1 MVKYYYFLCLFVIFW
16 INHSNIIEAAPGIAG
31 DDWTDEEVE
40 LVKEKLWSVMSN
52 PDRFVKIFS
61 GKKKKKKE
69 QCGEACWKD
78 CDAFDKDPTTHPFC
92 PHCDDVP
99 DGGIDQCCT
108 GWCDTKN
115 SMRTIRPSATKF
127 VRLGFHDCLKYQ
139 DGSGGCDGCLD
150 FTGVGI
156 MYRTKDAPIN
166 GPHTRQFPDSAT
178 DMVGNNN
185 LAQTVLALEHIYN
198 DEKIL
203 PSKKSLK
210 DLGKSRADL
219 WALAAISAVE
229 FSVNDNNL
237 ACQSNTEKYAS
248 SKVVKLK
255 GHTCGHHHQNEQDCM
270 VTMPKIP
277 FKTGRKDCIPDD
289 PINKPYIANSN
300 TKEVH
305 PSVDFTGQETAAFF
319 AQNFG
324 FTPKESVA
332 LLGAHTLG
340 GLDPR
345 NSMFKYFWT
354 RGEVS
359 TYLLLNTCNKKVFT

>member
-31 DDWTDEEVE
+31 ADWTDEEVE

-139 DGSGGCDGCLD
+139 DGSGNQL
-150 FTGVGI
+150 
-156 MYRTKDAPIN
+156 IN
-166 GPHTRQFPDSAT
+166 YVIYMSFQQF
-178 DMVGNNN
+178 V
-185 LAQTVLALEHIYN
+185 Y
-198 DEKIL
+198 
-203 PSKKSLK
+203 
-210 DLGKSRADL
+210 
-219 WALAAISAVE
+219 
-229 FSVNDNNL
+229 
-237 ACQSNTEKYAS
+237 Y
-248 SKVVKLK
+248 
-255 GHTCGHHHQNEQDCM
+255 
-270 VTMPKIP
+270 
-277 FKTGRKDCIPDD
+277 
-289 PINKPYIANSN
+289 
-300 TKEVH
+300 
-305 PSVDFTGQETAAFF
+305 TA
-319 AQNFG
+319 
-324 FTPKESVA
+324 
-332 LLGAHTLG
+332 
-340 GLDPR
+340 
-345 NSMFKYFWT
+345 Y
-354 RGEVS
+354 
-359 TYLLLNTCNKKVFT
+359 